1 MRTRFSSRRRDNDD
15 VQVDMTPMLDI
26 VFIMLIFFVVSS
38 SFLQIRSLDVQLPG
52 ATTAL
57 RSQADL
63 IHLQLMVDG
72 QLRWQGK
79 PMLSQDLG
87 AALAE
92 LSPQAEV
99 IIEADSQ
106 VAHGQVVALMDRL
119 RQAGIHRMAV
129 GVLAQ

>member
-106 VAHGQVVALMDRL
+106 VAHGRVVALMDRL

>member
-38 SFLQIRSLDVQLPG
+38 SFMQIRSLDVQLPG